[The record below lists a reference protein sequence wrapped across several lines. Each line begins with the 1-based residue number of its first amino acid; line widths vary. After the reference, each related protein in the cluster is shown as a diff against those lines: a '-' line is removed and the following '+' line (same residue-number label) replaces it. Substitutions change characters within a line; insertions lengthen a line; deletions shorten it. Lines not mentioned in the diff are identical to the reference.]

1 MPEEDLK
8 LEKFLKLL
16 YFAVFAILIVIS
28 FVLLFPAYTHLQKM
42 KVKKDELQKKL
53 EEKQAECLELRQ
65 LFSDLEA
72 NPKAVEKVA
81 REKFGLCKRDEVIYI
96 YKAKEPS
103 SPGTTA
109 GRK

>member
-1 MPEEDLK
+1 VDVK

-28 FVLLFPAYTHLQKM
+28 FVLIFPAYTHLQKM
-42 KVKKDELQKKL
+42 KDKKDELQKKL

-65 LFSDLEA
+65 LFSDLES
-72 NPKAVEKVA
+72 NPKAVEKIA

-96 YKAKEPS
+96 YKAKVPS
-103 SPGTTA
+103 GPGSGA
-109 GRK
+109 AKK

>member
-1 MPEEDLK
+1 LPEVDVK

-16 YFAVFAILIVIS
+16 YFAVFAILIIIS
-28 FVLLFPAYTHLQKM
+28 FVLIFPAYTHLQKM
-42 KVKKDELQKKL
+42 KSKKDELQNRL

-65 LFSDLEA
+65 LFSDLES
-72 NPKAVEKVA
+72 NPKAVEKIA

-96 YKAKEPS
+96 YKTKVQSPS
-103 SPGTTA
+103 GSTV